1 MLGVPLFHV
10 ERSAETIQFYF
21 DCRGPWPAVLP
32 PDVSSPN
39 MVLFEDGRTGR
50 MDAQKSPSQE
60 KNCMCVCVCQP
71 LFQRVLPV
79 FFFQLC
85 KQGDCL
91 TLNSGS
97 PTKRLF

>member
-60 KNCMCVCVCQP
+60 KNCMCVCVSTLVPKGAAC
-71 LFQRVLPV
+71 LFLSTLQAGGLP
-79 FFFQLC
+79 
-85 KQGDCL
+85 D
-91 TLNSGS
+91 S
-97 PTKRLF
+97 